1 MQRMQRENLRQY
13 KEYVEKVRDA
23 VERETGKQV
32 LIQKV
37 NKNNGLVLDGLTIM
51 AEGVN
56 IAPTIYLNDY
66 YEDYLSD
73 GAVAVAKRI
82 IATYEVHKP
91 KESVDV
97 SFFMDIEKVSPRIK
111 MKFINYEKN
120 KELLEQVPHV
130 RFLDLAIVFIV
141 VTECNSAD
149 EFASILVYNQHLS
162 FWNMD
167 AEDLYALALENTAA
181 DFEIIPMRSVI
192 EAIMGEET
200 VDIIMDNQEIEMSI
214 LTNHSRL
221 HGAVGIIHKEILN
234 RYMKET
240 KADKV
245 WIIPSSI
252 HETLLIPSDM
262 MSDAEYVKGMV
273 KEVNATQVQPEEI
286 LSDNVYVYDGNEITI
301 AE

>member
-1 MQRMQRENLRQY
+1 MQTENQREY
-13 KEYVEKVRDA
+13 SEYVEEVRKA
-23 VERETGKQV
+23 VEREIGKTV
-32 LIQKV
+32 RVQKV
-37 NKNNGLVLDGLTIM
+37 NKNNGLVLDGLTIL

-56 IAPTIYLNDY
+56 VSPTIYLNGFF
-66 YEDYLSD
+66 EEYLSD

-82 IATYEVHKP
+82 LAIYEANKP
-91 KESVDV
+91 KESVDI
-97 SFFMDIEKVSPRIK
+97 SFFMDIEKVRPKIK
-111 MKFINYEKN
+111 MKLINYEKN
-120 KELLEQVPHV
+120 KELLEQVPHI
-130 RFLDLAIVFIV
+130 RFLDLAIVFMV
-141 VTECNSAD
+141 VLGSDCDNG
-149 EFASILVYNQHLS
+149 FASILIQNHHLH

-167 AEDLYALALENTAA
+167 AEDLYNLAMNNTAD

-192 EAIMGEET
+192 EAIMDEESAG
-200 VDIIMDNQEIEMSI
+200 IIMNNGEIEMSI

-221 HGAVGIIHKEILN
+221 QGAAGMLHKGIIKQ
-234 RYMKET
+234 YMKET

-252 HETLLIPSDM
+252 HETLLIPCDLMLDM
-262 MSDAEYVKGMV
+262 EYVKDMV

>member
-1 MQRMQRENLRQY
+1 MQTENQREY
-13 KEYVEKVRDA
+13 SEYVEEVREA
-23 VERETGKQV
+23 VERETGNRV
-32 LIQKV
+32 VVQKI

-51 AEGVN
+51 AEGIN
-56 IAPTIYLNDY
+56 IAPTIYLNGY
-66 YEDYLSD
+66 YEDYLSN

-82 IATYEVHKP
+82 IAIYEANKP

-111 MKFINYEKN
+111 MKLINYEKN
-120 KELLEQVPHV
+120 KELLEHVPYV
-130 RFLDLAIVFIV
+130 RFLDLAIVFMV
-141 VTECNSAD
+141 VLGSDCDNG
-149 EFASILVYNQHLS
+149 FASILIHNHHLN

-167 AEDLYALALENTAA
+167 AEDLYKLAMENTAD
-181 DFEIIPMRSVI
+181 DFEIIPMKSII
-192 EAIMGEET
+192 EAIMDEESAG
-200 VDIIMDNQEIEMSI
+200 IIMDSAEIEMSI

-221 HGAVGIIHKEILN
+221 QGAAGMLHKKIIKQ
-234 RYMKET
+234 YMKET

-252 HETLLIPSDM
+252 HETLLIPCDLMPDM
-262 MSDAEYVKGMV
+262 EYVKGMV

>member
-1 MQRMQRENLRQY
+1 MQKENQRKYN
-13 KEYVEKVRDA
+13 EYVEEVRET

-32 LIQKV
+32 RVQKI
-37 NKNNGLVLDGLTIM
+37 NKNNGLVLDGLTII

-82 IATYEVHKP
+82 IATYEANKP
-91 KESVDV
+91 KESVDI
-97 SFFMDIEKVSPRIK
+97 SFFMDIEKVSPKIK
-111 MKFINYEKN
+111 MKLINYEKN
-120 KELLEQVPHV
+120 KELLEQVPHI
-130 RFLDLAIVFIV
+130 RFLDLAIEFMV
-141 VTECNSAD
+141 VLKSNCDNG
-149 EFASILVYNQHLS
+149 FASILIYNHHLN

-167 AEDLYALALENTAA
+167 AEDLFKLAMKNTAN

-192 EAIMGEET
+192 EAIMDEESAG
-200 VDIIMDNQEIEMSI
+200 IIMDNAEIEMSI
-214 LTNHSRL
+214 LTNHYRL
-221 HGAVGIIHKEILN
+221 QGAVGMLHKEILN
-234 RYMKET
+234 QYMKET

-262 MSDAEYVKGMV
+262 MPDAEYVKGMV

>member
-1 MQRMQRENLRQY
+1 MQKENQRKYN
-13 KEYVEKVRDA
+13 EYVEEVRET

-32 LIQKV
+32 RVQKI
-37 NKNNGLVLDGLTIM
+37 NKNNGLVLDGLTII

-82 IATYEVHKP
+82 IATYEANKP
-91 KESVDV
+91 KESVDI
-97 SFFMDIEKVSPRIK
+97 SFFMDIEKVSPKIK
-111 MKFINYEKN
+111 MKLINYEKN
-120 KELLEQVPHV
+120 KELLEQVPHI
-130 RFLDLAIVFIV
+130 RFLDLAIEFMV
-141 VTECNSAD
+141 VLKSNCDNG
-149 EFASILVYNQHLS
+149 FASILIYNHHLN

-167 AEDLYALALENTAA
+167 AEDLFKLAMKNTAN

-192 EAIMGEET
+192 EAIMDEESAG
-200 VDIIMDNQEIEMSI
+200 IIMDNAEIEMSI
-214 LTNHSRL
+214 LTNHYRL
-221 HGAVGIIHKEILN
+221 QGAFGMLHKEILN
-234 RYMKET
+234 QYMKET

-262 MSDAEYVKGMV
+262 MPDAEYVKGMV

>member
-1 MQRMQRENLRQY
+1 MQTENQRKY
-13 KEYVEKVRDA
+13 SEYVEEVREA
-23 VERETGKQV
+23 VERETGNRV
-32 LIQKV
+32 TVQKV
-37 NKNNGLVLDGLTIM
+37 NKNNGLVLDGLTIL

-56 IAPTIYLNDY
+56 VSPTIYLNGFF
-66 YEDYLSD
+66 EEYLSD

-82 IATYEVHKP
+82 LAIYEANKP

-97 SFFMDIEKVSPRIK
+97 SFFMDIEKVRPKIK
-111 MKFINYEKN
+111 MKLINYEKN
-120 KELLEQVPHV
+120 KELLEHVPYV
-130 RFLDLAIVFIV
+130 RFLDLAIVFMV
-141 VTECNSAD
+141 VLKSNCDNG
-149 EFASILVYNQHLS
+149 FASILIYNHHLN

-167 AEDLYALALENTAA
+167 AEDLFKLAMGNTAN
-181 DFEIIPMRSVI
+181 DFEVIPMSSI
-192 EAIMGEET
+192 INAIMDEELAG
-200 VDIIMDNQEIEMSI
+200 VIMDNAEIEMSI

-221 HGAVGIIHKEILN
+221 QGAAGMLHKEIIKQ
-234 RYMKET
+234 YMKET

-252 HETLLIPSDM
+252 HETLLIPYDLMPDM
-262 MSDAEYVKGMV
+262 EYVKGMV

>member
-1 MQRMQRENLRQY
+1 MQKENQRKYN
-13 KEYVEKVRDA
+13 EYVEEVRET

-32 LIQKV
+32 RVQKI
-37 NKNNGLVLDGLTIM
+37 NKNNGLVLDGLTII

-82 IATYEVHKP
+82 IATYEANKP
-91 KESVDV
+91 KESVDI
-97 SFFMDIEKVSPRIK
+97 SFFMDIEKVRPKIK
-111 MKFINYEKN
+111 MKLINYEKN
-120 KELLEQVPHV
+120 KELLEQIPHI
-130 RFLDLAIVFIV
+130 RFLDLAIVFMV
-141 VTECNSAD
+141 VLKSNCDNG
-149 EFASILVYNQHLS
+149 FASILIYNQHLN
-162 FWNMD
+162 FWDMD

-192 EAIMGEET
+192 EAIMDEESAG
-200 VDIIMDNQEIEMSI
+200 IIMDNAEIEMSI
-214 LTNHSRL
+214 LTNHYRL
-221 HGAVGIIHKEILN
+221 QGAVGMLHKEILN
-234 RYMKET
+234 QYMKET

-262 MSDAEYVKGMV
+262 MPDTEYVKSMV